1 MQLMLSA
8 DRNLIAGLQT
18 RFPMVSPGWYGG
30 AFALIV
36 LLALILRL
44 WGLDGRA
51 MHYDES
57 LHLHYSW
64 RLAVGEGYSHSPWMH
79 GPFQVHLTA
88 LMFKLFS
95 DSDFTGRLA
104 YAIFGAILV
113 ALPYFFRNYI
123 GRGGALIASVLLT
136 LSPSVLYLSR
146 LGRNEIL
153 MAVCAVAIL
162 ILLWRY
168 MNEGKDRYL
177 YLLAAVLA
185 LAFASK
191 ETAYFLVATFG
202 IALFVIGAP
211 EIVPLMLRRMK
222 LKDITGPTVLLLLL
236 VTLTLP
242 LWSAGIIL
250 LPGSGGFDIVRPP
263 AVVETGL
270 PVWEAPFVNFPVI
283 ALPAAVNAFLTAAL
297 FLVPLGLIWYTKW
310 GREKWRLLVIAAPAG
325 ALAYG
330 VFALA
335 SGDVPHGYVISLAV
349 ILGALCVSVYVGLL
363 WRGKTWLI
371 CAGIFFLIW
380 AAFHTSF
387 FGAFVAHG
395 SVCQAADVG
404 GLFQTL
410 CSKFGGLYTGAWQ
423 GLAYWIPQHE
433 VSRANQPWFYYIMV
447 GSVYEFLP
455 LLGGSVGV
463 LYYLRKGDLLGL
475 MLSFWAV
482 SSFFIYSFAGE
493 RMPWLVVN
501 FAVPFILLT
510 AKFIGDVLEGL
521 NWSRVF
527 RPFPVV
533 IFVLAPVGIA
543 AGVYLL
549 QAYLAEQGLSS
560 WERAVPVILV
570 VSVLGVIATLLLN
583 RSSAILNMKVASLG
597 IGLLLLGFSTFVA
610 FRANYSYDDS
620 PAELIVYSQGSADLV
635 RTAAFLQTDVIATGQ
650 KEQVVGVDYEVWYPF
665 IWYVRHEEK
674 DGALK
679 FQCFKKE
686 GDSGYQSYCNP
697 IEEEPTLS
705 ALLLS
710 IPHGNRYQSHLQQME
725 REGPLHNLIWF
736 PELYRRPDE
745 NRPEESIFTEVRED
759 LAYFRET
766 FAKKSSWN
774 AVVDYFLL
782 RRIDGGWWDAEFYR
796 YVAADSPEAVSD
808 DEAG

>member
-1 MQLMLSA
+1 MLST
-8 DRNLIAGLQT
+8 DRNFVSSLQPPALGV
-18 RFPMVSPGWYGG
+18 RLGWYGG
-30 AFALIV
+30 AFVLIV
-36 LLALILRL
+36 LVALIIRL

-64 RLAVGEGYSHSPWMH
+64 SLAVGEGYSHSPWMH

-88 LMFKLFS
+88 FMFKLFS

-104 YAIFGAILV
+104 YALFGTILV
-113 ALPYFFRNYI
+113 ALPYFFRAYI
-123 GRGGALIASVLLT
+123 GRGGALIAAVLLT

-153 MAVCAVAIL
+153 MAVWAVAIL

-177 YLLAAVLA
+177 YLLAGVLA

-202 IALFVIGAP
+202 IALFVMATP
-211 EIVPLMLRRMK
+211 EVVPLLLRQMK
-222 LKDITGPTVLLLLL
+222 LKDISGPTVLLLLM
-236 VTLTLP
+236 VGLTLP
-242 LWSAGIIL
+242 LWSAFIIL
-250 LPGSGGFDIVRPP
+250 LPWSGGFDIVRPP

-270 PVWEAPFVNFPVI
+270 PVWEAPFVNFPLI
-283 ALPAAVNAFLTAAL
+283 PLPAVVSALLTAAL
-297 FLVPLGLIWYTKW
+297 LMTPLGLIKYTRW
-310 GREKWRLLVIAAPAG
+310 GRQHWRLLVIAAPAS

-330 VFALA
+330 ISALA
-335 SGDVPHGYVISLAV
+335 EGSVPHGYVISLGV
-349 ILGALCVSVYVGLL
+349 IIGAFCVSVYIGLL
-363 WRGKTWLI
+363 WHWKTWLI
-371 CAGIFFLIW
+371 CSGIFLLIW

-387 FGAFVAHG
+387 FGAFVSHG

-404 GLFQTL
+404 GLFQTM
-410 CSKFGGLYTGAWQ
+410 CSRLGGLYTGAWQ

-455 LLGGSVGV
+455 LLFGSAGAF
-463 LYYLRKGDLLGL
+463 YYLRRGELLGL

-482 SSFFIYSFAGE
+482 SSFFIYSIAGE

-521 NWSRVF
+521 TWKRVL
-527 RPFPVV
+527 RPLPVMM
-533 IFVLAPVGIA
+533 FLMAPVAIA

-549 QAYLAEQGLSS
+549 QSYLGEESVNSRELTWAGISLI
-560 WERAVPVILV
+560 AVLCILA
-570 VSVLGVIATLLLN
+570 VLLFL
-583 RSSAILNMKVASLG
+583 RSSAILGMKVAGLG
-597 IGLLLLGFSTFVA
+597 IGVLLLGFSAFVA
-610 FRANYSYDDS
+610 YRTNYSYDDS
-620 PAELIVYSQGSADLV
+620 PVELIVYSQGSADLV
-635 RTAAFLQTDVIATGQ
+635 ATASSLQSDVITGDQ
-650 KEQVVGVDYEVWYPF
+650 DTQVVEVDYEVWYPF
-665 IWYVRHEEK
+665 NWYVRHEEK
-674 DGALK
+674 AGTLK
-679 FQCFKKE
+679 FQCFKQE
-686 GDSGYQSYCNP
+686 DDTGYQSYCNP
-697 IEEEPTLS
+697 IEEEPTLN

-725 REGPLHNLIWF
+725 REGPLYNLLWF

-766 FAKKSSWN
+766 FAQKSSWN

-782 RRIDGGWWDAEFYR
+782 RRIDGGWWDAQFYS
-796 YVAADSPEAVSD
+796 YIAVDAPEVIPDGES
-808 DEAG
+808 G

>member
-1 MQLMLSA
+1 MQQMLSA
-8 DRNLIAGLQT
+8 GRNLVAGSRPT
-18 RFPMVSPGWYGG
+18 FFRIRPGWYGV

-36 LLALILRL
+36 LIALILRL

-64 RLAVGEGYSHSPWMH
+64 SLAVGDGYSHSPWMH

-88 LMFKLFS
+88 FMFKLFS

-104 YAIFGAILV
+104 YALFGAILV
-113 ALPYFFRNYI
+113 ALPYFFRDHI
-123 GRGGALIASVLLT
+123 GRGGALIAAVLLT

-153 MAVCAVAIL
+153 MAVWAVAIL

-168 MNEGKDRYL
+168 MNDGKDRYL
-177 YLLAAVLA
+177 YMLAAVLA

-222 LKDITGPTVLLLLL
+222 LKDITGPTVLLLLM

-242 LWSAGIIL
+242 LWSAGIML

-283 ALPAAVNAFLTAAL
+283 PLPGFVSALLTVAL
-297 FLVPLGLIWYTKW
+297 LLAPLLLVRYTRW
-310 GREKWRLLVIAAPAG
+310 GRQRWRLLAIASPAG
-325 ALAYG
+325 ALAFG
-330 VFALA
+330 IFGLA
-335 SGDVPHGYVISLAV
+335 SGSVPHGYVISLAV
-349 ILGALCVSVYVGLL
+349 ILGALCISVYVGLL
-363 WRGKTWLI
+363 WRWKTWLI

-380 AAFHTSF
+380 GAFHTSF
-387 FGAFVAHG
+387 FGAFVAHS
-395 SVCQAADVG
+395 SVCQSTDVG

-410 CSKFGGLYTGAWQ
+410 CSRFGGLYTGAWQ

-455 LLGGSVGV
+455 LMFGSIGV

-482 SSFFIYSFAGE
+482 SSFLIYSFAGE

-510 AKFIGDVLEGL
+510 AKFIGDVLGGL
-521 NWSRVF
+521 PWKKALK
-527 RPFPVV
+527 PLPVAM
-533 IFVLAPVGIA
+533 FLLAPAGIA
-543 AGVYLL
+543 SGVYLL
-549 QAYLAEQGLSS
+549 QAYLAEQGLNS
-560 WERAVPVILV
+560 WERALPVGLV
-570 VSVLGVIATLLLN
+570 VSALGLVAALLLN
-583 RSSAILNMKVASLG
+583 RSSAVLNLKVAGLG
-597 IGLLLLGFSTFVA
+597 IGVLLLGFSTFVA

-620 PAELIVYSQGSADLV
+620 PVELIVYSQGSQDLV
-635 RTAAFLQTDVIATGQ
+635 RTAALLQSDVITGEQ
-650 KEQVVGVDYEVWYPF
+650 DEQVVGVDYEVWFPF
-665 IWYVRHEEK
+665 NWYVRHEEK
-674 DGALK
+674 AGTLK

-686 GDSGYQSYCNP
+686 DDSGYQSFCNP
-697 IEEEPTLS
+697 IEEEPTLT

-710 IPHGNRYQSHLQQME
+710 TKHGNRYRSHLQQLE

-745 NRPEESIFTEVRED
+745 NRPEETIFTEVRED
-759 LAYFRET
+759 FGYFREA
-766 FAKKSSWN
+766 FSKKSSWN

-782 RRIDGGWWDAEFYR
+782 RRIDDWWDAEFYR
-796 YVAADSPEAVSD
+796 YIAADSVEVEPD

>member
-8 DRNLIAGLQT
+8 GRNLTSGL
-18 RFPMVSPGWYGG
+18 RLPSLAIRPSWYGG

-36 LLALILRL
+36 LIALILRL

-64 RLAVGEGYSHSPWMH
+64 QLAVGEGYSHSPWMH

-88 LMFKLFS
+88 LMFKLFG

-104 YAIFGAILV
+104 YALFGAVLV
-113 ALPYFFRNYI
+113 ALPYFFRDYI
-123 GRGGALIASVLLT
+123 GRGGALIAAVLLT

-153 MAVCAVAIL
+153 MAVWAVAIL

-270 PVWEAPFVNFPVI
+270 PVWEAPFVIFPVI
-283 ALPAAVNAFLTAAL
+283 PLPAAVSGLLTATF
-297 FLVPLGLIWYTKW
+297 FLAPLLLIKYSTW
-310 GREKWRLLVIAAPAG
+310 GREHWKLLVIVSPAG

-330 VFALA
+330 ILSLA
-335 SGDVPHGYVISLAV
+335 SGNVPHGYVISLGV
-349 ILGALCVSVYVGLL
+349 ILGALCISVYIGLL
-363 WRGKTWLI
+363 WRWKTWLI

-380 AAFHTSF
+380 AIFHTSF

-404 GLFQTL
+404 GLFQTI
-410 CSKFGGLYTGAWQ
+410 CSQFGGLYTGAWQ

-433 VSRANQPWFYYIMV
+433 VSRANQPWFYYVMV

-455 LLGGSVGV
+455 LLFGSAGV

-475 MLSFWAV
+475 MLAFWAV

-510 AKFIGDVLEGL
+510 AKFLGDIPEGL
-521 NWSRVF
+521 PWRRVL
-527 RPFPVV
+527 RPLPTIMFL
-533 IFVLAPVGIA
+533 LAPVGVA

-560 WERAVPVILV
+560 WERALPVLLI
-570 VSVLGVIATLLLN
+570 VSALGVPASLLLN
-583 RSSAILNMKVASLG
+583 RSSAVLNMKVAGLG
-597 IGLLLLGFSTFVA
+597 IGVLLLAFSAFVA

-620 PAELIVYSQGSADLV
+620 PVELIVYSQGSADLV
-635 RTAAFLQTDVIATGQ
+635 KTAVSLQSEVITGDQ
-650 KEQVVGVDYEVWYPF
+650 DGQVVGVDYEVWYPF

-674 DGALK
+674 DGTLK

-686 GDSGYQSYCNP
+686 GDTGYQSYCNP
-697 IEEEPTLS
+697 IEEEPTLT

-710 IPHGNRYQSHLQQME
+710 IPHGNRYQSHLQQLE
-725 REGPLHNLIWF
+725 REGPLQNLLWF
-736 PELYRRPDE
+736 PELYRRDDE
-745 NRPEESIFTEVRED
+745 NRPEETIFTEVRED

-766 FAKKSSWN
+766 LAQKSAWN

-782 RRIDGGWWDAEFYR
+782 RRIDGSWWDAKFYS
-796 YVAADSPEAVSD
+796 YIAADPSEVTPD

>member
-1 MQLMLSA
+1 MLSTA
-8 DRNLIAGLQT
+8 RNLVSGLHPPSLGV
-18 RFPMVSPGWYGG
+18 RPGWYG
-30 AFALIV
+30 AVFALIV
-36 LLALILRL
+36 LFALILRL

-64 RLAVGEGYSHSPWMH
+64 SLAVGDGYSHSPWMH

-88 LMFKLFS
+88 LVFKLFS

-104 YAIFGAILV
+104 YAVFGAILV
-113 ALPYFFRNYI
+113 ALPYFFRSYI
-123 GRGGALIASVLLT
+123 GRGGALIAAVLLT

-153 MAVCAVAIL
+153 MAVWAVGIL

-177 YLLAAVLA
+177 YLLAGVLA

-202 IALFVIGAP
+202 IALIFMAAP
-211 EIVPLMLRRMK
+211 ELVPLMLRRMK
-222 LKDITGPTVLLLLL
+222 LKDITGPTVLLLLMA
-236 VTLTLP
+236 TLTLP

-250 LPGSGGFDIVRPP
+250 LPWSGGFDIVRPP

-283 ALPAAVNAFLTAAL
+283 PLPTGLSALLTATL
-297 FLVPLGLIWYTKW
+297 LLTPLVFAKYTGW
-310 GREKWRLLVIAAPAG
+310 GRQRWRLLVIFAPA
-325 ALAYG
+325 ASLAYG
-330 VFALA
+330 VFSLA
-335 SGDVPHGYVISLAV
+335 SGSVPHGYVISIGV
-349 ILGALCVSVYVGLL
+349 ILGAVCLSVYVGLL
-363 WRGKTWLI
+363 WRWKAWLA
-371 CAGIFFLIW
+371 CAAIFFLIW

-387 FGAFVAHG
+387 FGAFVSHG

-433 VSRANQPWFYYIMV
+433 VSRANQPWFYYVMV

-455 LLGGSVGV
+455 LLFGSAGV
-463 LYYLRKGDLLGL
+463 FYYLRRVDLLGL

-482 SSFFIYSFAGE
+482 SSFLIYSIAGE

-521 NWSRVF
+521 PWRRVL
-527 RPFPVV
+527 RPLPAIMFL
-533 IFVLAPVGIA
+533 LAPAGIA

-560 WERAVPVILV
+560 WEMALPVLLIL
-570 VSVLGVIATLLLN
+570 SSLGVLAALLLN
-583 RSSAILNMKVASLG
+583 RSSAILNIKVASLG
-597 IGLLLLGFSTFVA
+597 IGVLLLGFSAFVA

-620 PAELIVYSQGSADLV
+620 PVELIVYSQGSADLV
-635 RTAAFLQTDVIATGQ
+635 RTAASLQSDVISGDQ
-650 KEQVVGVDYEVWYPF
+650 DGQVVGVDYEVWYPF
-665 IWYVRHEEK
+665 NWYVRHEEK
-674 DGALK
+674 DGTLK

-697 IEEEPTLS
+697 IEEEPTLT

-710 IPHGNRYQSHLQQME
+710 TTHGNRYRSHLQQME
-725 REGPLHNLIWF
+725 QEGPLHNLIWF
-736 PELYRRPDE
+736 PELYRRTDE
-745 NRPEESIFTEVRED
+745 NRPEESIFTEVRKD

-766 FAKKSSWN
+766 FAQKSAWN

-782 RRIDGGWWDAEFYR
+782 RRIDGGWWDAEFYS
-796 YVAADSPEAVSD
+796 YLAADSPEVPPD

>member
-1 MQLMLSA
+1 MLSA
-8 DRNLIAGLQT
+8 ARILVSGLLQPFF
-18 RFPMVSPGWYGG
+18 RVRPGWYGG
-30 AFALIV
+30 AFVLIV
-36 LLALILRL
+36 LIALVLRL

-64 RLAVGEGYSHSPWMH
+64 QLAVGEGYSHSPWMH
-79 GPFQVHLTA
+79 GPFQVHLA
-88 LMFKLFS
+88 AFMFKLFS
-95 DSDFTGRLA
+95 DSEFTGRLA
-104 YAIFGAILV
+104 YALFGAALV
-113 ALPYFFRNYI
+113 ALPYFFRDYI
-123 GRGGALIASVLLT
+123 GRGGALIAAVLLT

-153 MAVCAVAIL
+153 MAVWAVAIL

-202 IALFVIGAP
+202 VALFVIGAP

-283 ALPAAVNAFLTAAL
+283 TLPAAVSVLLTAAL
-297 FLVPLGLIWYTKW
+297 FAAPLALIKYSRW
-310 GREKWRLLVIAAPAG
+310 GRKHWRPLVIFAPVVAV
-325 ALAYG
+325 AYG
-330 VFALA
+330 VFSLA
-335 SGDVPHGYVISLAV
+335 AGAVPHGYVISLGV
-349 ILGALCVSVYVGLL
+349 ILGALCLSAYVGLL
-363 WRGKTWLI
+363 WRWKTWLV

-387 FGAFVAHG
+387 FGAFVSHG

-433 VSRANQPWFYYIMV
+433 VSRANQPWFYYVMV

-455 LLGGSVGV
+455 LLFGSAGV
-463 LYYLRKGDLLGL
+463 LYYLRKGELLGL

-482 SSFFIYSFAGE
+482 SSFLIYSIAGE

-510 AKFIGDVLEGL
+510 AKFVGDMIEELPWRKVL
-521 NWSRVF
+521 
-527 RPFPVV
+527 RPLPVAM
-533 IFVLAPVGIA
+533 FVLVPVGIA
-543 AGVYLL
+543 GGVYLL
-549 QAYLAEQGLSS
+549 QAYLAEDGLSPRDRT
-560 WERAVPVILV
+560 WA
-570 VSVLGVIATLLLN
+570 LLLLLTALGALWTLPL
-583 RSSAILNMKVASLG
+583 RQSSAALNMKVAGLG
-597 IGLLLLGFSTFVA
+597 IGVLLLGFSAFVA

-620 PAELIVYSQGSADLV
+620 PVELIVYSQGSADLV
-635 RTAAFLQTDVIATGQ
+635 RTAASLQSDVITGDQ
-650 KEQVVGVDYEVWYPF
+650 DEQVVGVDYEVWYPF
-665 IWYVRHEEK
+665 NWYVRNEEK
-674 DGALK
+674 AGALK

-686 GDSGYQSYCNP
+686 GDSGYRSYCSP
-697 IEEEPTLS
+697 IEEEPTLT

-745 NRPEESIFTEVRED
+745 DRPKESIFTEVRED
-759 LAYFRET
+759 LAYFCEAFT
-766 FAKKSSWN
+766 QKSTWN

-782 RRIDGGWWDAEFYR
+782 RRIDGGWWDAKFYS
-796 YVAADSPEAVSD
+796 YLATDLPEIAPD

>member
-1 MQLMLSA
+1 MLSMA
-8 DRNLIAGLQT
+8 RNQVAGLQT
-18 RFPMVSPGWYGG
+18 RFSMVRPGWYGG
-30 AFALIV
+30 TFALIV
-36 LLALILRL
+36 LIALILRL

-64 RLAVGEGYSHSPWMH
+64 QLAVGEGYSHSPWMH

-88 LMFKLFS
+88 LVFKLFS

-104 YAIFGAILV
+104 YAFFGAILV
-113 ALPYFFRNYI
+113 ALPYFFRDYI
-123 GRGGALIASVLLT
+123 GRGGALIAAVLLT

-153 MAVCAVAIL
+153 MAVWAVAIL

-250 LPGSGGFDIVRPP
+250 LPGSGGVDIVRPP

-283 ALPAAVNAFLTAAL
+283 PLPAAVSSFLTVVL
-297 FLVPLGLIWYTKW
+297 LLGPLGLIRYTKW
-310 GREKWRLLVIAAPAG
+310 GRQHWRLLVIAAPAG

-335 SGDVPHGYVISLAV
+335 SGSVPHGYVISLAV
-349 ILGALCVSVYVGLL
+349 ILGALCISVYVGLI
-363 WRGKTWLI
+363 WRWKTWLI

-387 FGAFVAHG
+387 FGAFVSHG

-410 CSKFGGLYTGAWQ
+410 CSQFGGLYTGAWQ

-455 LLGGSVGV
+455 FLFGSAGV
-463 LYYLRKGDLLGL
+463 FYYLRKADLLGL

-482 SSFFIYSFAGE
+482 SSFILYSIAGE

-510 AKFIGDVLEGL
+510 GKFVGDIVEGL
-521 NWSRVF
+521 SLKK
-527 RPFPVV
+527 
-533 IFVLAPVGIA
+533 VLKPLLVAMFLLVPVGIT

-560 WERAVPVILV
+560 WERALPVLV
-570 VSVLGVIATLLLN
+570 VVSALGVLSALLLN
-583 RSSAILNMKVASLG
+583 RSSAVLTLKAAGLG
-597 IGLLLLGFSTFVA
+597 IGVLLLAFSAFVA
-610 FRANYSYDDS
+610 FRANYSYNDS
-620 PAELIVYSQGSADLV
+620 PVELIVYSQGSQDLV
-635 RTAAFLQTDVIATGQ
+635 RTAALLQSDVITGEQ
-650 KEQVVGVDYEVWYPF
+650 NGQVVGVDYEVWYPF
-665 IWYVRHEEK
+665 NWYVRQEEK

-697 IEEEPTLS
+697 IEEEPALT

-710 IPHGNRYQSHLQQME
+710 IPHGNRYQSHLQQLE

-745 NRPEESIFTEVRED
+745 NRPEETIFTEVRED
-759 LAYFRET
+759 LAYFREA
-766 FAKKSSWN
+766 FSKKSSWN

-782 RRIDGGWWDAEFYR
+782 RRIDDWWDAKFYR
-796 YVAADSPEAVSD
+796 YVAADSVDVPTD

>member
-1 MQLMLSA
+1 MLPA
-8 DRNLIAGLQT
+8 ARNLVTGLQLPSF
-18 RFPMVSPGWYGG
+18 RVRPGWYGG

-36 LLALILRL
+36 LIALILRL

-64 RLAVGEGYSHSPWMH
+64 SLAVGDGYSHSPWMH

-88 LMFKLFS
+88 LVFKLFS

-104 YAIFGAILV
+104 YAVFGAVLV
-113 ALPYFFRNYI
+113 ALPYFFRAYI
-123 GRGGALIASVLLT
+123 GRGGAIIAAVLLT

-153 MAVCAVAIL
+153 MAVWAVAIL
-162 ILLWRY
+162 VLLWRY

-177 YLLAAVLA
+177 YLLAGVLA

-202 IALFVIGAP
+202 IALFVIAAP

-222 LKDITGPTVLLLLL
+222 LKDISGPTVLLLLL
-236 VTLTLP
+236 ATLTLP
-242 LWSAGIIL
+242 LWS
-250 LPGSGGFDIVRPP
+250 

-283 ALPAAVNAFLTAAL
+283 PIPAGVSALLTAAL
-297 FLVPLGLIWYTKW
+297 LLTPLVLARYTSW
-310 GREKWRLLVIAAPAG
+310 GRQRWRLLVIAAPA
-325 ALAYG
+325 ASLAYG

-335 SGDVPHGYVISLAV
+335 SGSVPHGYVISLAV
-349 ILGALCVSVYVGLL
+349 ILGALCISVYIGLL
-363 WRGKTWLI
+363 WDWRRWLL

-387 FGAFVAHG
+387 FGAFVSHG

-433 VSRANQPWFYYIMV
+433 VSRANQPWFYYVMV

-455 LLGGSVGV
+455 LLFGSVGV
-463 LYYLRKGDLLGL
+463 LYYLRKVDLLGL
-475 MLSFWAV
+475 MLAFWAV
-482 SSFFIYSFAGE
+482 SSFFIYSIAGE

-501 FAVPFILLT
+501 FAVPFILVT
-510 AKFIGDVLEGL
+510 AKFTGDVLEQMP
-521 NWSRVF
+521 WRRVL
-527 RPFPVV
+527 RPLPAV
-533 IFVLAPVGIA
+533 IFLLAPVGIA

-549 QAYLAEQGLSS
+549 QAYLAEQGLGP
-560 WERAVPVILV
+560 WELAFLVLLV
-570 VSVLGVIATLLLN
+570 VSALGVLAALLLN
-583 RSSAILNMKVASLG
+583 RSSAILNMKMAGLG
-597 IGLLLLGFSTFVA
+597 IGVLLLAFSAFVA

-620 PAELIVYSQGSADLV
+620 PVELIVYSQGSADLV
-635 RTAAFLQTDVIATGQ
+635 RTAASLQSDVITGDQ
-650 KEQVVGVDYEVWYPF
+650 DEQVVGVDYEVWYPF
-665 IWYVRHEEK
+665 NWYVRHEEK
-674 DGALK
+674 DGTLR
-679 FQCFKKE
+679 FQCFREE

-697 IEEEPTLS
+697 IEEEPTLT

-710 IPHGNRYQSHLQQME
+710 TSHGNRYRSHLQHLE

-745 NRPEESIFTEVRED
+745 NRPEESIFTEVRKD
-759 LAYFRET
+759 LAYFGET
-766 FAKKSSWN
+766 FMQKSSWN

-782 RRIDGGWWDAEFYR
+782 RRIDGGWWDAQFYS
-796 YVAADSPEAVSD
+796 YLAADSPEAAPD
-808 DEAG
+808 EEAG

>member
-1 MQLMLSA
+1 MLSA
-8 DRNLIAGLQT
+8 ARNLVAGLQPLSF
-18 RFPMVSPGWYGG
+18 RVRPVWYGG

-36 LLALILRL
+36 LIALILRL

-57 LHLHYSW
+57 LHLHYAW

-88 LMFKLFS
+88 FIFKLFS
-95 DSDFTGRLA
+95 DSEFTGRLA
-104 YAIFGAILV
+104 YALFGAALV
-113 ALPYFFRNYI
+113 ALPYLFRDYI
-123 GRGGALIASVLLT
+123 GRIGALVAAVLLT

-153 MAVCAVAIL
+153 MAVWAVAIL

-177 YLLAAVLA
+177 YLLAGVLA

-283 ALPAAVNAFLTAAL
+283 PLPAAVSGLLTAAL
-297 FLVPLGLIWYTKW
+297 FLAPLVLSKYSAW
-310 GREKWRLLVIAAPAG
+310 GREHWKLLVIVSPAG

-330 VFALA
+330 ILSLA
-335 SGDVPHGYVISLAV
+335 SGNVPHGYVISLGV
-349 ILGALCVSVYVGLL
+349 ILGALCLSVYVGLL
-363 WRGKTWLI
+363 WRWKTWLV
-371 CAGIFFLIW
+371 CAGIFLLIW

-395 SVCQAADVG
+395 SVCQATDVG
-404 GLFQTL
+404 DLFQTL

-433 VSRANQPWFYYIMV
+433 VSRANQPWFYYVMV

-455 LLGGSVGV
+455 LLLGSVGV
-463 LYYLRKGDLLGL
+463 IYYLRKGDLLGL
-475 MLSFWAV
+475 MLAFWAV
-482 SSFFIYSFAGE
+482 SSFFLYSFAGE

-510 AKFIGDVLEGL
+510 AKFVGDVLEGL
-521 NWSRVF
+521 PWRKVL
-527 RPFPVV
+527 RPLPVTM
-533 IFVLAPVGIA
+533 FVLAPVGLA

-549 QAYLAEQGLSS
+549 QTYLTEDGLSPRD
-560 WERAVPVILV
+560 WTWA
-570 VSVLGVIATLLLN
+570 LLLVLTALGALWALPL
-583 RSSAILNMKVASLG
+583 RQSSAVLSMKVAGLG
-597 IGLLLLGFSTFVA
+597 IGILLLGFSSFVA

-620 PAELIVYSQGSADLV
+620 PVELIVYSQGSADLV
-635 RTAAFLQTDVIATGQ
+635 RTAASLQSGVITGDQ
-650 KEQVVGVDYEVWYPF
+650 DGQVVGVDYEVWYPF

-674 DGALK
+674 DGTLK
-679 FQCFKKE
+679 YQCFKKE
-686 GDSGYQSYCNP
+686 GDSGYRSYCNP
-697 IEEEPTLS
+697 IEEEPTLT

-745 NRPEESIFTEVRED
+745 NRPEESIFAEVRED
-759 LAYFRET
+759 LSYFRET
-766 FAKKSSWN
+766 FGQKSSWN

-782 RRIDGGWWDAEFYR
+782 RRIEGGWWDAKFYS
-796 YVAADSPEAVSD
+796 YLASDSSEIAPD
-808 DEAG
+808 DEEG